1 MTRIE
6 VIILAGGRGVRMNSD
21 KPKSLQNIGGRP
33 MLQYILSGAK
43 SINSD
48 RIHVVYG
55 SNGEQML
62 ERFSQ
67 EDVNWCLQSE
77 SLGTGHATQQAISH
91 VDKNAIVCVLYGD
104 NPFVSA
110 ETISKLVGLASTGQL
125 ALLTAELEN
134 PTGYGRIKRDTD
146 GTLERIIED
155 RDASES
161 ERKIREINAGPL
173 AVPAMLLTRWLAR
186 LNNDNKQKE
195 YYLTDIVD
203 FAVADG
209 ITVATTQPSQADEIA
224 GVNSRIEQAQL
235 ERVMQMNNAESLL
248 SHGVE
253 IVDPARFDLRGTCES
268 GKDCRIDINVILEG
282 EVRLGDNVTIE
293 ANNVIKNTVLGAGV
307 TILPNCVID
316 GAQIESGCTIGPFAR
331 IRPGTVI
338 GRDCRVGNYVE
349 IKNSTLGEGTKVNH
363 LAYVGDSDV
372 GQNVNIGAGT
382 ITCNYDGK
390 RKHRTVIGN
399 NAFIGSNA
407 SLVAPLEI
415 GAGAVIGAGST
426 ITKDVDSDYLAVERS
441 KAKLIDRRKLK
452 RK

>member
-1 MTRIE
+1 MTQTE
-6 VIILAGGRGVRMNSD
+6 VIILAGGRGIRMNSD
-21 KPKSLQNIGGRP
+21 KPKSLQEIGGKP

-43 SINSD
+43 SINPD
-48 RIHVVYG
+48 RIHIVYG
-55 SNGEQML
+55 SNGAQL
-62 ERFSQ
+62 IERFCH

-77 SLGTGHATQQAISH
+77 PLGTGHATLQAISH

-110 ETISKLVGLASTGQL
+110 ETISKLVDHASADQL
-125 ALLTAELEN
+125 ALLTAELED
-134 PTGYGRIKRDTD
+134 PAGYGRIKRDVD
-146 GTLERIIED
+146 GRLARIIED
-155 RDASES
+155 KDASGS
-161 ERKIREINAGPL
+161 ERDIKEINAGPL
-173 AVPAMLLTRWLAR
+173 AVAASLLTEWLTR
-186 LNNDNKQKE
+186 LRNDNKQQE

-203 FAVADG
+203 FAVSDG
-209 ITVATTQPSQADEIA
+209 ISVATTQPSLVSEIA

-235 ERVMQMNNAESLL
+235 ERIMQKKNAESLL
-248 SHGVE
+248 NRGVE
-253 IVDPARFDLRGTCES
+253 IIDPARFDLRGTCES

-282 EVRLGDNVTIE
+282 EVQLGDNVSIE

-338 GRDCRVGNYVE
+338 GKNCRVGNFVE
-349 IKNSTLGEGTKVNH
+349 VKNSTLEEGTKVNH
-363 LAYVGDSDV
+363 LAYVGDSEV

-390 RKHRTVIGN
+390 RKHKTVIGD

-407 SLVAPLEI
+407 SLVAPLVI
-415 GAGAVIGAGST
+415 GAGAIIGAGST
-426 ITKDVDSDYLAVERS
+426 ITKDVSSEHLAVERS
-441 KAKLIDRRKLK
+441 KAKMIDRRK
-452 RK
+452 RKQN

>member
-1 MTRIE
+1 
-6 VIILAGGRGVRMNSD
+6 
-21 KPKSLQNIGGRP
+21 

-43 SINSD
+43 SINPD

-55 SNGEQML
+55 RNGEQIL
-62 ERFSQ
+62 ERFAQ
-67 EDVNWCLQSE
+67 ENVNWCLQSE

-110 ETISKLVGLASTGQL
+110 ETISKLVELASTGQL
-125 ALLTAELEN
+125 ALLTAELED
-134 PTGYGRIKRDTD
+134 PTGYGRIKRDSD

-161 ERKIREINAGPL
+161 EHNIREINAGPL
-173 AVPAMLLTRWLAR
+173 AVPALLLTGWLAK
-186 LNNDNKQKE
+186 LKNDNKQQE

-209 ITVATTQPSQADEIA
+209 ITVTTTQPSQENEIA
-224 GVNSRIEQAQL
+224 GVNSRIEQARL
-235 ERVMQMNNAESLL
+235 ERKMQMKNAESLL

-253 IVDPARFDLRGTCES
+253 IVDPARFDLRGKCES

-282 EVRLGDNVTIE
+282 VVRLGDNVTIE

-307 TILPNCVID
+307 TILPNCAID

-331 IRPGTVI
+331 IRPGTVV
-338 GRDCRVGNYVE
+338 GRNCRVGNYVE

-441 KAKLIDRRKLK
+441 KAKMIDRRKLK